1 MNNFIEIILYRC
13 MFSNH
18 HKKRNSSKMLKA
30 ARQNPTNTQT
40 VCIQELIFTA
50 LIGRVIIVLYVSPT
64 T

>member
-1 MNNFIEIILYRC
+1 